1 MGNRLVG
8 LGLTGL
14 LISGCVDEVGKVEGY
29 DTETEA
35 AEKNETSQTSQS
47 WEIEEI
53 LRSNV
58 DMIAVV
64 REGESLVSSISNLN
78 ISETREN
85 QIYFA
90 LLFDYDHEK
99 SLDELQ
105 CGFGEMEVSITSE
118 YNKIG
123 RIQYYESCIY
133 PDDCFLEH
141 RFEVNGNSFIFER
154 SNESVVLNYP
164 YFTLIGNDGPLEP
177 EEFDVTF
184 RITFADNTEDLCLFE
199 ISPGV
204 FSTEIERTETISLY
218 K

>member
-1 MGNRLVG
+1 MDNRLVG

-14 LISGCVDEVGKVEGY
+14 LLSGCVDEVGKVEGY
-29 DTETEA
+29 DTEKETT
-35 AEKNETSQTSQS
+35 EKNEISQTSQS
-47 WEIEEI
+47 WEVEEI
-53 LRSNV
+53 LRNNV
-58 DMIAVV
+58 DMIATV
-64 REGESLVSSISNLN
+64 REEEPLVSSLSNLK
-78 ISETREN
+78 ISENTEN
-85 QIYFA
+85 RIHFG
-90 LLFDYDHEK
+90 LSFDYEHEK
-99 SLDELQ
+99 NLDELQ

-118 YNKIG
+118 YSQIG

-184 RITFADNTEDLCLFE
+184 RIKFADNTEDLCLFE

-204 FSTEIERTETISLY
+204 FSNEIERTKTVSLY
-218 K
+218 R

>member
-1 MGNRLVG
+1 MDDKLVG

-58 DMIAVV
+58 DMIAAV
-64 REGESLVSSISNLN
+64 REEESLISSLSNLK

-85 QIYFA
+85 TIYVA
-90 LLFDYDHEK
+90 LLFDYEHEK

-118 YNKIG
+118 YNQIG

-164 YFTLIGNDGPLEP
+164 YFILIGNDGPLEP

-184 RITFADNTEDLCLFE
+184 RIKFADNTEDLCLFE

-204 FSTEIERTETISLY
+204 FSTEIERTEAISLY